1 MSMYTGK
8 KDLNK
13 IKQNQKS
20 KLENLQKCQVKQVE
34 QLTSIYDVFQKNL
47 HQFAGKYRD
56 EISKNPDFREK
67 FYELCDKMDVNPMIS
82 KKTMWSDLG
91 FGDFY
96 NELAMRILDIC
107 AKKYSIYGGITKITD
122 IIDEFRRV
130 YEMKVSKS
138 DIERAINT
146 VSSLGG
152 CHIHNKYV
160 YTVPLEMS
168 PDFNLLLEV
177 AEEERFV
184 NEKIM
189 QEKKGWTK
197 ERFYQKIQVLQR
209 EGLVWADKKTQ
220 TNMVDYYFPSLLN
233 SYFDPLRSQ
242 MILQQLKQ

>member
-1 MSMYTGK
+1 MIYTGK
-8 KDLNK
+8 KQRAAEKETKENK
-13 IKQNQKS
+13 LGQLQKS
-20 KLENLQKCQVKQVE
+20 QAKQVE
-34 QLTSIYDVFQKNL
+34 QLTLIYDVFQKNL

-56 EISKNPDFREK
+56 EIQKNPDFREK
-67 FYELCDKMDVNPMIS
+67 FNELCDKMDVNPMMS
-82 KKTMWSDLG
+82 KKTIWSDLG

-96 NELAMRILDIC
+96 NELAIKILDIC

-122 IIDEFRRV
+122 IIDEFRKV
-130 YEMKVSKS
+130 YGMKVSKS

-160 YTVPLEMS
+160 YTVPIEMS

-220 TNMVDYYFPSLLN
+220 TKIVDYYFPSLLN
-233 SYFDPLRSQ
+233 TYFDPLRSQ
-242 MILQQLKQ
+242 MIIQQLKQ

>member
-1 MSMYTGK
+1 MIYTGK
-8 KDLNK
+8 KQRATEKETKENK
-13 IKQNQKS
+13 LGQLQKS
-20 KLENLQKCQVKQVE
+20 QAKQVE
-34 QLTSIYDVFQKNL
+34 QLTLIYDVFQKNL

-67 FYELCDKMDVNPMIS
+67 FNELCDKMDVNPMMS
-82 KKTMWSDLG
+82 KKTIWSDLG

-96 NELAMRILDIC
+96 NELAIKILDIC
-107 AKKYSIYGGITKITD
+107 AKKYAIYGGITKITD
-122 IIDEFRRV
+122 IIDEFRKV
-130 YEMKVSKS
+130 YGMKVSKS

-160 YTVPLEMS
+160 YTVPIEMS

-189 QEKKGWTK
+189 QVKKGWTK

-220 TNMVDYYFPSLLN
+220 TKIVDYYFPSLLN
-233 SYFDPLRSQ
+233 TYFDPMRSQ
-242 MILQQLKQ
+242 MIMQQLKQ